1 MQNNY
6 RKHFSAI
13 LFTAAAITAQAQF
26 PNIKLD
32 SNQSYGECSIIINPK
47 NTNQVIGGS
56 NLNNVYRTG
65 DGGATWSKQT
75 VNVSGDNGDPT
86 CAIDTAGNF
95 YFAHLHGAQ
104 DGNSC
109 YRSTDGGQTWNFR
122 SNFGVTMGYDDDKE
136 WLLVDWASNSPYK
149 NTMYSTWA
157 EFDNYSSSS
166 PTDSSRILLSKST
179 DDGLTW
185 SSPVRVSRQG
195 GNCGFYAIKGSVPAV
210 GPNGELYVIWCGT
223 TASAS
228 NSNVYFQKSLD
239 GGNTWMMQDKI
250 IDVQVPTWYYT
261 IPGFV
266 YGTGFPGIDCDVSGG
281 PYNGNIYVTWCDQR
295 NGLNNTDVF
304 LAKSSDGGTTWNT
317 IRVNNDVGQT
327 HQSHP
332 WVCVDQTTGVV
343 YMVFYDRRNYNDT
356 RTDVY
361 LAWSTDGGNSFSQV
375 KINTLTA
382 IDPNASSLWTD
393 YIGITAHN
401 NKIHPIWS
409 ASRVSDG
416 VEEWTTTIDGTQLVG
431 MKEQQQKNED
441 ELVLYQNYPNPFSMY
456 SQFDFYMSKAA
467 SVNLKIYDITGRE
480 VASLISGEQFAAGM
494 HNFSV
499 TNDAIKLPA
508 GIYYCV
514 LSTPTAKD
522 TRKFT
527 VTQ

>member
-166 PTDSSRILLSKST
+166 PTDSSRILLSK
-179 DDGLTW
+179 
-185 SSPVRVSRQG
+185 
-195 GNCGFYAIKGSVPAV
+195 
-210 GPNGELYVIWCGT
+210 
-223 TASAS
+223 
-228 NSNVYFQKSLD
+228 
-239 GGNTWMMQDKI
+239 
-250 IDVQVPTWYYT
+250 
-261 IPGFV
+261 
-266 YGTGFPGIDCDVSGG
+266 
-281 PYNGNIYVTWCDQR
+281 
-295 NGLNNTDVF
+295 
-304 LAKSSDGGTTWNT
+304 
-317 IRVNNDVGQT
+317 
-327 HQSHP
+327 
-332 WVCVDQTTGVV
+332 
-343 YMVFYDRRNYNDT
+343 
-356 RTDVY
+356 
-361 LAWSTDGGNSFSQV
+361 
-375 KINTLTA
+375 
-382 IDPNASSLWTD
+382 
-393 YIGITAHN
+393 
-401 NKIHPIWS
+401 
-409 ASRVSDG
+409 
-416 VEEWTTTIDGTQLVG
+416 
-431 MKEQQQKNED
+431 
-441 ELVLYQNYPNPFSMY
+441 
-456 SQFDFYMSKAA
+456 
-467 SVNLKIYDITGRE
+467 
-480 VASLISGEQFAAGM
+480 
-494 HNFSV
+494 
-499 TNDAIKLPA
+499 
-508 GIYYCV
+508 
-514 LSTPTAKD
+514 
-522 TRKFT
+522 
-527 VTQ
+527 

>member
-122 SNFGVTMGYDDDKE
+122 SKQTVNVSGDNGDPTCAIDTAGNFYFAHLHGAQDGNSCYRSTDGGQTWNFRSNFGVTMGYDDDKE

-149 NTMYSTWA
+149 NTMYSTWV

-281 PYNGNIYVTWCDQR
+281 PYNGN
-295 NGLNNTDVF
+295 
-304 LAKSSDGGTTWNT
+304 
-317 IRVNNDVGQT
+317 
-327 HQSHP
+327 
-332 WVCVDQTTGVV
+332 
-343 YMVFYDRRNYNDT
+343 
-356 RTDVY
+356 
-361 LAWSTDGGNSFSQV
+361 
-375 KINTLTA
+375 
-382 IDPNASSLWTD
+382 
-393 YIGITAHN
+393 
-401 NKIHPIWS
+401 
-409 ASRVSDG
+409 
-416 VEEWTTTIDGTQLVG
+416 
-431 MKEQQQKNED
+431 
-441 ELVLYQNYPNPFSMY
+441 
-456 SQFDFYMSKAA
+456 
-467 SVNLKIYDITGRE
+467 
-480 VASLISGEQFAAGM
+480 
-494 HNFSV
+494 
-499 TNDAIKLPA
+499 
-508 GIYYCV
+508 
-514 LSTPTAKD
+514 
-522 TRKFT
+522 
-527 VTQ
+527 